1 MAITRE
7 AIIQAAE
14 ALERYGDKA
23 TVASV
28 REFLGGGSF
37 ASISPVLREWKGG
50 RKTTQSVV
58 LDMPSDLKSVME
70 RLGSEF
76 WQAASRLANDKWLSV
91 QAEADDAVA
100 DAHAERDETLHEV
113 SRLESAVSGLSEQAS
128 NAEKHRDEAQIAL
141 QQHQAELIRVREQLA
156 SGQQDIIRLRDDV
169 AQIAQEK
176 ERQAD
181 EASRLRGQNEELK
194 RELDETRQMAIIERQ
209 RAAEGSIETNTLL
222 NQLEQ
227 AKIAREHQQAIHE
240 QQQVEVLSLKTSVA
254 TLEARLDERNAKVTR
269 LEAELTSLREIRQ
282 DESRQIASLTAERES
297 SKVRIRELMKECGE
311 LRQENRSLLLTGT
324 RLDSENG

>member
-58 LDMPSDLKSVME
+58 LEMPADLKSVME

-113 SRLESAVSGLSEQAS
+113 SRLESSVSGLCEQAS

-141 QQHQAELIRVREQLA
+141 QQHQGELIRVREQLA

-181 EASRLRGQNEELK
+181 EASRLRGQNDELK

-227 AKIAREHQQAIHE
+227 AKIAREQQQAIHE

-269 LEAELTSLREIRQ
+269 LEAELASLREIRQ

-311 LRQENRSLLLTGT
+311 LRQENRSLLLAGT
-324 RLDSENG
+324 RSDQENN

>member
-23 TVASV
+23 TVAAV

-50 RKTTQSVV
+50 RKTTQAVV

-76 WQAASRLANDKWLSV
+76 WQAASRLANDKWLTV
-91 QAEADDAVA
+91 QAEADDSVA
-100 DAHAERDETLHEV
+100 DAQAERDETLHEV
-113 SRLESAVSGLSEQAS
+113 SRLESAIATLTEQAS
-128 NAEKHRDEAQIAL
+128 SAEKHREEAQIAL

-156 SGQQDIIRLRDDV
+156 SGQQGIIRLRDDV

-181 EASRLRGQNEELK
+181 EASRLLGQNEELK
-194 RELDETRQMAIIERQ
+194 RELDEARQLAIIERQ
-209 RAAEGSIETNTLL
+209 RAAENTIETNTLL

-227 AKIAREHQQAIHE
+227 AKIAREHQQTIHE

-254 TLEARLDERNAKVTR
+254 TLEARLDERNAKVVKQ
-269 LEAELTSLREIRQ
+269 EAELTSLREIRH
-282 DESRQIASLTAERES
+282 DESRQIATLTAERES

-311 LRQENRSLLLTGT
+311 LRQENRSLLLAGN
-324 RLDSENG
+324 RLDNEKA

>member
-23 TVASV
+23 TVATV

-50 RKTTQSVV
+50 RKTTHTMV
-58 LDMPSDLKSVME
+58 LEMPADLKSVME

-113 SRLESAVSGLSEQAS
+113 SRLESAVSGLNEQANNS
-128 NAEKHRDEAQIAL
+128 EKHREEAQIAL

-181 EASRLRGQNEELK
+181 EASRLRGQNDELK
-194 RELDETRQMAIIERQ
+194 RELDETRQLSIIERQ
-209 RAAEGSIETNTLL
+209 RAAESTIETNSLL

-227 AKIAREHQQAIHE
+227 AKIAREHQQTIHE

-254 TLEARLDERNAKVTR
+254 TLEARLDERNAKVVK

-297 SKVRIRELMKECGE
+297 SKVRIRELMRECGE
-311 LRQENRSLLLTGT
+311 LRQENRSLLLTNT
-324 RLDSENG
+324 RLDDGNS